1 MKLRNK
7 VLIAISTAWLIFLSL
22 TYIGS
27 QYFLIRSFISL
38 EQSHADQD
46 LGRIDQALDQINYAL
61 YTFTSDWSHWN
72 DLYDFMQDKN
82 PSFVSNNLNM
92 TAFVNSHIN
101 LLSYW
106 DKSGHLKVGSGID
119 TNGKKIISFPKGIEN
134 YIYPNSP
141 LLSRKDVN
149 QDIRGY
155 AKVQDGILLVAAS
168 AITDGDKL
176 MPILGAT
183 VTGRWFDQALVN
195 KIADTTKLEV
205 KLYLPDA
212 ISKNTQLSEVFH
224 AISKSD
230 PHLSE
235 PIDEDFLQ
243 GFTLLKDINN
253 KPIGMLRMQT
263 PRTIYKTGQEAIRY
277 YLSSF
282 MILAILFS
290 GLILWLL
297 RSLIIRRLEKLDHEV
312 ANIAAKKTVKQ
323 RVDASGTD
331 ELSSVSHEINLMLD
345 TIQSSQEQL
354 EQRVEERTQE
364 LKQANI
370 QLKQEITERRAVE
383 RELVVHKENLVRL
396 AHYDDLTH
404 LPNRVLFNEILNKAI
419 VNAKKKNA
427 SLGILFIDLDRFKA
441 INDAL
446 GHSTGDAVLKEMAT
460 RFSRL
465 MRSSDILARLGG
477 DEFIVLLNEIHQA
490 ETATDI
496 ANQILKVSSDP
507 VKVGSHEFHIST
519 SIGICMFPKDGESL
533 EDLQKNADMAMYKA
547 KRQGGRSYLFFST
560 EMNTIANQHIEME
573 TALRRAITNKEF
585 ILYFQPQL
593 NLKTGEINRVEALI
607 RWAHPTHG
615 MISPMSFI
623 PLAEESGLI
632 LEIGEWAIQ
641 EAARICCLWKA
652 QGFEKIT
659 VGVNISP
666 KQFQH
671 QDVAGIIANVLKETG
686 LSPHSLEVEITE
698 TAIMNNVEEAIIKL
712 NRIKSLGVEIS
723 IDDFG
728 TGYTSISYL
737 KQFPVS
743 ILKIDRVFVKNLPDN
758 QNDAGITT
766 AVIGLAHSLGLHVI
780 AEGVETLEQLTFLSE
795 NDCDMIQGYYLG
807 RPVPY
812 QDIVFQI
819 SDVNSVKKNFH
830 LMNESRE

>member
-7 VLIAISTAWLIFLSL
+7 VLIAISTAWLLFLSL

-27 QYFLIRSFISL
+27 NYFLIRSFISL
-38 EQSHADQD
+38 EDSHADQD
-46 LGRIDQALDQINYAL
+46 LGRIDQALDQINYSL

-82 PSFVSNNLNM
+82 PAFVSNNLNM

-106 DKSGHLKVGSGID
+106 DKSGKLKVGSGID
-119 TNGKKIISFPKGIEN
+119 TSLKKITTFPKGIEK

-141 LLSRKDVN
+141 LLNRKDVN
-149 QDIRGY
+149 HDIRGY
-155 AKVQDGILLVAAS
+155 AKVDNGILLIAAS

-183 VTGRWFDQALVN
+183 VTGRWFDQELVN
-195 KIADTTKLEV
+195 KIADTTKLDV
-205 KLYLPDA
+205 KLYLPNHFSENPNLNQIYQN
-212 ISKNTQLSEVFH
+212 ISKG
-224 AISKSD
+224 K
-230 PHLSE
+230 PHFTS
-235 PIDEDFLQ
+235 PIDEDLLQ
-243 GFTLLKDINN
+243 GYTIIKDINEE
-253 KPIGMLRMQT
+253 PIGMLGMKT

-277 YLSSF
+277 YLISF
-282 MILAILFS
+282 MVLAVLFS

-297 RSLIIRRLEKLDHEV
+297 RFLIIQRLEKLDHEV
-312 ANIAAKKTVKQ
+312 ASIAAKKTVRQ
-323 RVDASGTD
+323 RVDASGSD
-331 ELSSVSHEINLMLD
+331 ELSSVSREINLMLD
-345 TIQSSQEQL
+345 TIQTSQEQL
-354 EQRVEERTQE
+354 EHRVEERTQE
-364 LKQANI
+364 LKQTNI

-383 RELVVHKENLVRL
+383 RELMVHKENLVRL
-396 AHYDDLTH
+396 AHYDNLTN

-419 VNAKKKNA
+419 ANAKKKNI
-427 SLGILFIDLDRFKA
+427 SLGILFIDLDRFKT

-446 GHSTGDAVLKEMAT
+446 GHSTGDAVLKEMAK
-460 RFSRL
+460 RFSSL
-465 MRSSDILARLGG
+465 IRSNDILARLGG
-477 DEFIVLLNEIHQA
+477 DEFIVLLNEINHS
-490 ETATDI
+490 EIATNI
-496 ANQILKVSSDP
+496 ADSILKSASEP
-507 VKVGSHEFHIST
+507 VRVGSHEFYIST
-519 SIGICMFPKDGESL
+519 SIGICMFPQDGESL

-573 TALRRAITNKEF
+573 TALRRAITNQEF
-585 ILYFQPQL
+585 VLYFQPQL

-615 MISPMSFI
+615 MISPATFI

-641 EAARICCLWKA
+641 EAARVCSIWKS
-652 QGFEKIT
+652 QGFNQIT

-671 QDVAGIIANVLKETG
+671 QDVAGLLSKALKENH
-686 LSPHSLEVEITE
+686 LPPHALEVEITE
-698 TAIMNNVEEAIIKL
+698 TAIMNNVEEAIVKL
-712 NRIKSLGVEIS
+712 NRIKSLGIEIS

-766 AVIGLAHSLGLHVI
+766 AVIGLAHSLGLRVI
-780 AEGVETLEQLTFLSE
+780 AEGVETLEQLNFLA
-795 NDCDMIQGYYLG
+795 DHQCDMIQGYYLG

-812 QDIVFQI
+812 EDIVFETH
-819 SDVNSVKKNFH
+819 DFNSEKKTIV
-830 LMNESRE
+830 